1 MIQLMMRGMA
11 AAAAAATT
19 VVLFSAVASLADSD
33 RASLLAARIKPTM
46 LVAKDNDR
54 NTALR

>member
-46 LVAKDNDR
+46 LVAKGTIETR
-54 NTALR
+54 R